1 MSIGV
6 GCILVWLSGTC
17 FINERD
23 GNTKISFFDR
33 MALELGLNKDVDF
46 KDNGKRTM
54 SVDRWIEI
62 EVQRRVFW
70 AVFTLD
76 K

>member
-1 MSIGV
+1 
-6 GCILVWLSGTC
+6 
-17 FINERD
+17 
-23 GNTKISFFDR
+23 
-33 MALELGLNKDVDF
+33 MALELGLNKDIDL
-46 KDNGKRTM
+46 KEDGKRTM